1 MVEYFLILLLLT
13 IIINADFF
21 PPPDIAVISL
31 VAMVTRRVVASWQ
44 TPVRY
49 KSFGFGRK
57 IATISAQSH
66 SRFREPC
73 KETVKDLTL
82 KFKCA
87 LKLTATRWISMKENK
102 INSMEFN
109 PQTRYSARKCCKK
122 NIEQKIVRK
131 LILDQSI
138 YYQLTP

>member
-13 IIINADFF
+13 IIIYADFF
-21 PPPDIAVISL
+21 PALDIAVISL

-82 KFKCA
+82 KFTCA
-87 LKLTATRWISMKENK
+87 LKLSATRWISMKENK
-102 INSMEFN
+102 STAWSLIHKLA
-109 PQTRYSARKCCKK
+109 TRLE
-122 NIEQKIVRK
+122 NVVRK
-131 LILDQSI
+131 TLNKKL
-138 YYQLTP
+138 YVN